1 MELLPVAQALLAAGA
16 DPKASSA
23 DFQISCL
30 SLAAK
35 RYFSRAPFPLFLLL
49 NLKYNSR
56 LVVSR
61 GHMDIVTLLL
71 PLFTYEEAPSALY
84 DLLQSWISLI
94 NMGTMVAEQETKEQ
108 RLIALISIFLQQDIA
123 WLEPSSSSSS
133 SLSDEKPSS
142 SCLHLAA
149 SSGQPLLLKA
159 LLECGGSFLLHSV
172 SASEGATPIQ
182 LAETGLAQSL
192 GPDLLG

>member
-1 MELLPVAQALLAAGA
+1 
-16 DPKASSA
+16 
-23 DFQISCL
+23 
-30 SLAAK
+30 
-35 RYFSRAPFPLFLLL
+35 
-49 NLKYNSR
+49 
-56 LVVSR
+56 
-61 GHMDIVTLLL
+61 MDIVTLLL

-94 NMGTMVAEQETKEQ
+94 NMGTIVAEQETKEQ

-123 WLEPSSSSSS
+123 WLEPSSSSS
-133 SLSDEKPSS
+133 SDEKPSS